1 VSEGRDRRVVDDIAR
16 AYASSGARVVDTHAD
31 PDHHRAVHTLLGDDD
46 RLIEALV
53 AGIAVARDLIDLRRH
68 DGIHPRI
75 GAADVVPLVP
85 LVASDMPRARAA
97 AEALGERVGRE
108 LGLPVFL
115 YGESGGGRRPAFF
128 RRGGPA
134 ELQRRI
140 DSGELSPDFGPAVLD
155 ERAGGVLIGA
165 RAPLAAFNLLLDTD
179 DATIAG
185 EIARAVRASGGGLP
199 GVQAIGLL
207 LGSSGR
213 AQVSMNVI
221 DLDAAP
227 LHRVVERVVAEA
239 VQHGVEVLEGEL
251 VGLVF
256 ARVVVGAARAAGV
269 ETEAGADGV
278 PGAAALAAAARLLRL
293 PELSAD
299 RVVESHLL

>member
-1 VSEGRDRRVVDDIAR
+1 
-16 AYASSGARVVDTHAD
+16 
-31 PDHHRAVHTLLGDDD
+31 
-46 RLIEALV
+46 
-53 AGIAVARDLIDLRRH
+53 
-68 DGIHPRI
+68 
-75 GAADVVPLVP
+75 
-85 LVASDMPRARAA
+85 
-97 AEALGERVGRE
+97 
-108 LGLPVFL
+108 
-115 YGESGGGRRPAFF
+115 
-128 RRGGPA
+128 
-134 ELQRRI
+134 
-140 DSGELSPDFGPAVLD
+140 
-155 ERAGGVLIGA
+155 
-165 RAPLAAFNLLLDTD
+165 
-179 DATIAG
+179 
-185 EIARAVRASGGGLP
+185 
-199 GVQAIGLL
+199 
-207 LGSSGR
+207 
-213 AQVSMNVI
+213 MNVI